1 MKRFSSKFMMKLAV
15 PTSMFVC
22 TSKFHLTAQAE
33 ALEKDGNVAGNVNI
47 VEDKFT
53 ATRHTIWAERM
64 VGLANE
70 MHSLITGTEEYILNS
85 TSPESFVMEKLR
97 KYNETAPWAE
107 LYERGKTM
115 WLYGPEFSTDLTEA
129 MFLKMM
135 AASSKSKRILEV
147 GMFMGYG
154 TVAMA
159 EGAGPG
165 SEVVALEIDPF
176 LIDVV
181 GDLIKGSDVED
192 RITFCCGSAVDTIKE
207 QKGKFDMIFIDANKI
222 QYKEYYDDIMDN
234 DLLADDGLL
243 LVDNTLY
250 LGYPYM
256 GEYDVQTKRTSSAAA
271 IKEFN
276 EYVKNDPRTWQIML
290 PIRDGVTMIRK
301 K

>member
-1 MKRFSSKFMMKLAV
+1 MQCSTKRLVAQFVGSASCLALSSRFY
-15 PTSMFVC
+15 
-22 TSKFHLTAQAE
+22 LTAHAE
-33 ALEKDGNVAGNVNI
+33 EADGNLAGNTNILEKR
-47 VEDKFT
+47 FT
-53 ATRHTIWAERM
+53 ATRHTIWTERM

-70 MHSLITGTEEYILNS
+70 MQSLVSGTEEYVLAS
-85 TSPESFVMEKLR
+85 TSPESAVMSKLR
-97 KYNETAPWAE
+97 DYNETAPWKK
-107 LYERGKTM
+107 LYDEGKTM

-135 AASSKSKRILEV
+135 AASSKSKRVLEV

-181 GDLIKGSDVED
+181 GGIVKGSEVED
-192 RITFCCGSAVDTIKE
+192 RITFVPGSAVDTIKE
-207 QKGKFDMIFIDANKI
+207 LKGKFDMIFIDANKI
-222 QYKEYYDDIMDN
+222 QYKEYYDDIMN
-234 DLLADDGLL
+234 LDLLADDGLI

-256 GEYDVQTKRTSSAAA
+256 EDFDMQSSRTASAAA

-276 EYVKNDPRTWQIML
+276 EHVKADPRTWQIML